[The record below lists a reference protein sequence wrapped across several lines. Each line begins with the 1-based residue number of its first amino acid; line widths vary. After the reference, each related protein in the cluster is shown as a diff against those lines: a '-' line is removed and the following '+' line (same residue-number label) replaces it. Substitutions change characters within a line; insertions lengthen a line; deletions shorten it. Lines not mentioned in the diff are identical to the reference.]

1 MRIQLKTLGCR
12 LNEAELETWA
22 RDFRAKGHDLVDASE
37 TADLVVFNSC
47 AVTQDAVRKS
57 RHQVRKA
64 ARENPGAKIVLAG
77 CYASLNPSEAESLGV
92 DLVITNQEKQHL
104 VEITSQV
111 LNLKNMPSSATLPGE
126 SALFKLGRHRAFI
139 KVQDGCRYRC
149 TYCIVTVARGEER
162 SRPAHAVVEEINQLH
177 AEGIQE
183 AVLTGVHLGGYGS
196 DAKSSLTRLIERVL
210 EGTKIPRIRLGSL
223 EPWDIGDDFIELFQ
237 HPRLMPH
244 LHLPVQSGS
253 DTVLRRMARR
263 GREAD
268 YRDLVKRLRHHI
280 PGINITTDLIVGF
293 PGESDVEWNET
304 LQFVEDMRFGDL
316 HIFTFSPR
324 PGTLA
329 AGMKDPVPGPVKKER
344 SLTLHA
350 VAATQKRETLAREI
364 GGSQPVLF
372 EGVRRDGDKTLLQG
386 YTPNYLKVTIE
397 PRGQDPASLSFQIL
411 PTLLSALDERE
422 QGLLGTL
429 SAATS
434 TNQG

>member
-22 RDFRAKGHDLVDASE
+22 RDFKAKGHDLVDASE

-177 AEGIQE
+177 VEGIQE

-268 YRDLVKRLRHHI
+268 YRDLVKRLRHQI

-304 LQFVEDMRFGDL
+304 LQFVKDMRFGDL